1 MDGTVTGTRHPRTNV
16 VAVTEHLADPIPARV
31 PAHTRRRIA
40 VVGACLCVSALAVVA
55 LQLRHHPRSVDRRP
69 VGPVVLSETQLERF
83 AAGAGHP
90 VYWAGPRSGYVYE
103 LTRTPSGRVFVR
115 YLPQGYVAGDTRPE
129 FMTVATYPSSGAF
142 DNLRQ
147 ATRTG
152 GSATA
157 VADGGIAVTWR
168 HSATNLYLAYPQAD
182 YQVEVF
188 NPVPGHARKLLL
200 NGAIVPIR

>member
-1 MDGTVTGTRHPRTNV
+1 M
-16 VAVTEHLADPIPARV
+16 
-31 PAHTRRRIA
+31 
-40 VVGACLCVSALAVVA
+40 
-55 LQLRHHPRSVDRRP
+55 
-69 VGPVVLSETQLERF
+69 LSGVQLERF

-103 LTRTPSGRVFVR
+103 VTRTPSGRVFVR

-129 FMTVATYPSSGAF
+129 FMTVATYPTSGAF
-142 DNLRQ
+142 DNLRR
-147 ATRTG
+147 ATKRG

-157 VADGGIAVTWR
+157 VGGGGIAVTWH
-168 HSATNLYLAYPQAD
+168 HSATNVYLAYPHTN

-200 NGAIVPIR
+200 NGAIVPIH

>member
-1 MDGTVTGTRHPRTNV
+1 MHGTVTGTRHPRTNE
-16 VAVTEHLADPIPARV
+16 VAVTEHVAV
-31 PAHTRRRIA
+31 QGHTRRLI
-40 VVGACLCVSALAVVA
+40 VIVGVCLCASALTVLA
-55 LQLRHHPRSVDRRP
+55 LQLRHERRSLDRRP
-69 VGPVVLSETQLERF
+69 VGPVVLSAAQLEHF
-83 AAGAGHP
+83 AAGAGQP

-103 LTRTPSGRVFVR
+103 LTRTLSGRVFVR

-129 FMTVATYPSSGAF
+129 FMTVATYRTSAAY
-142 DNLRQ
+142 DDLRR
-147 ATRTG
+147 ATKTG

-157 VADGGIAVTWR
+157 VAGGGSAVTWH
-168 HSATNLYLAYPQAD
+168 HSTTNVYLAYPHTN